1 MRGTV
6 SMHRLYIG
14 TTESGKSYLAKTH
27 AHAMK
32 KAGWPIVVLD
42 PMIGYTAS
50 DEPWGADFITGSRDE
65 FLAKYHTLKNCA
77 IFIDEAGDIV
87 GHHDLEM
94 RALATR
100 GRHAG
105 HQIGFISQRATMI
118 SPSVRSNC
126 AEQYIFRTTVK
137 DGIALA
143 DDYAIADSREFGQNV
158 ARLGQGEYYML
169 RRMKEPE
176 LFTPKDL
183 TT

>member
-1 MRGTV
+1 
-6 SMHRLYIG
+6 MHRLYVG
-14 TTESGKSYLAKTH
+14 TTESGKSYLAKQH
-27 AHAMK
+27 AHTMK

-42 PMIGYTAS
+42 PMVDSGTAS
-50 DEPWGADFITGSRDE
+50 NEPWGADFITASRDE
-65 FLAKYHTLKNCA
+65 FLSKYHNLKNCA

-87 GHHDLEM
+87 GQHDLEM

-105 HQIGFISQRATMI
+105 HQIGFITQRATML

-143 DDYAIADSREFGQNV
+143 DDYAIADSREFGLNV
-158 ARLGQGEYYML
+158 AKLGQGEYYML

-176 LFTPKDL
+176 LFTPKWL